1 MPAPFTQAGTVLQ
14 LKDALGALCARDEQ
28 VEQQKAL
35 WSKKA
40 GIGWV
45 FVFVGFVGMIGG
57 GMSGLV
63 PLIVL
68 AALVFVVALV
78 VAIVCAVRASRFAK
92 EDCEDR
98 RLELASGL
106 LETVGQDV
114 PSKASMNLDMSFDAY
129 QTHGQLVSEDKQG
142 GFYPVVARQYKDTWF
157 RATGRLND
165 GNRFKLAVTQMAKR
179 KEKRKP
185 KYTKVSEQVYER
197 ISLMLRIS
205 PETYPGWSALRTLL
219 APGTAEGFQ
228 ILRAQVDEQGIARIV
243 ARTPALVT
251 RTGRYGTQTLSPGPL
266 ATTETVARLFMHVYE
281 RMQQCRG
288 SQGEPAAGATQ

>member
-1 MPAPFTQAGTVLQ
+1 VPAPFAQAGTVSQ
-14 LKDALGALCARDEQ
+14 LKEAITALCARDEQ
-28 VEQQKAL
+28 VEQQKAR

-40 GIGWV
+40 GIGWLLV
-45 FVFVGFVGMIGG
+45 FLGFIGIIGG
-57 GMSGLV
+57 GMSGFV

-68 AALVFVVALV
+68 GALVFVAGLV
-78 VAIVCAVRASRFAK
+78 TGIVCSVRASRLAK

-98 RLELASGL
+98 RLELAGGL
-106 LETVGQDV
+106 LDTVGQDV
-114 PSKASMNLDMSFDAY
+114 PAKASMNLDMSFDAY

-142 GFYPVVARQYKDTWF
+142 GFYPVTARQYRDNWF
-157 RATGRLND
+157 QASGRLND
-165 GNRFKLAVTQMAKR
+165 GNRFKLAVTQLAKR

-197 ISLMLRIS
+197 ISLTLRVS
-205 PETYPGWSALRTLL
+205 SQAYPGWQALKTLL
-219 APGTAEGFQ
+219 SPGVAEGFQ
-228 ILRAQVDEQGIARIV
+228 ILRAQVDDQGVARVV

-266 ATTETVARLFMHVYE
+266 TTTETVARLFMYVYE

-288 SQGEPAAGATQ
+288 SQVEPAADTPQ